1 MLPSAPPPPSW
12 FSQMTRP
19 EVAHVGVLAASAPVG
34 SAGRTIAPV
43 ASAATSVADAR
54 PARRL
59 ILGMLQSAE
68 VSIGR
73 GGAYLSHGKHRRP
86 ARQRART
93 RRSARWGLRW
103 RLHGAR
109 AGTACG
115 QGRTAGRVAGQPR
128 ELPRLPA
135 DARRGGW

>member
-12 FSQMTRP
+12 FSQMTSP
-19 EVAHVGVLAASAPVG
+19 EVAQVGVLAASAPVG
-34 SAGRTIAPV
+34 SAGRTIAPI
-43 ASAATSVADAR
+43 ASAAANVADAR

-86 ARQRART
+86 ARRRSRT
-93 RRSARWGLRW
+93 RRGARWGLRG

-109 AGTACG
+109 AGTSRG
-115 QGRTAGRVAGQPR
+115 QGR
-128 ELPRLPA
+128 
-135 DARRGGW
+135 ARARG